1 MEKKLKLKYV
11 TFEQAKLL
19 KEKQFGLTP
28 DCYITLHSFY
38 DEEGNLIT
46 EPSVYK
52 RNISETHLEALTL
65 DNVDV
70 GISQG
75 LDNSLDGIYLAP
87 EQYLVAAWLQIVHKI
102 QLAPSHNY
110 HNRKFYYQ
118 IEWYIPN
125 GGFGTIYKDNGWEEP
140 DGYDSI
146 DAAYSAAFDYV
157 LKELI

>member
-52 RNISETHLEALTL
+52 RNTSENHLGALTL
-65 DNVDV
+65 DNVEV

-87 EQYLVAAWLQIVHKI
+87 EQWQVVEWLRVN
-102 QLAPSHNY
+102 HNI
-110 HNRKFYYQ
+110 F
-118 IEWYIPN
+118 IEVRHLPFN
-125 GGFGTIYKDNGWEEP
+125 QRFGYRITGKYNEKDKGVLYPYNFTHFNSPQET
-140 DGYDSI
+140 
-146 DAAYSAAFDYV
+146 YSAAFDYV